1 MITRIYSLE
10 EICQL
15 GAVLEK
21 EWKAN
26 IWQKV

>member
-1 MITRIYSLE
+1 MITQIYSLE

-21 EWKAN
+21 EWKVN
-26 IWQKV
+26 ILQKV